1 MSGTV
6 LLVEDDEALR
16 ASLAQALDLEG
27 LDVIQTAQF
36 AQVRRVL
43 RANFNGVVLTDIRMP
58 GQDGFEVLR
67 LARSIDP
74 EIPVVM
80 LTGAGDVPMAIR
92 AMKEGA
98 HDFLEKPCSTDH
110 LVEVLNRA
118 LEHRALV
125 LRNRA
130 MERRLRRSDL
140 ASVNFPGRGA
150 ASTRLREQLRAA
162 AESGAHVV
170 LVGPAGAGKRLA
182 SHTLFHLMGVQGRF
196 EAQSLP
202 LAATF
207 RPQPETAVLTLKGLG
222 RADAA
227 TWAAVRAAL
236 EERPTLRLIGITRG
250 PVPAEMAAL
259 APVVVEV
266 PDLAAR
272 HEDLPAIFEEVLR
285 QAARN
290 ADRDMPPVS
299 REVIDRIMAR
309 PWPGNLAELRAF
321 ANAYLNGQA
330 PGDGRP
336 MTLAERMEAFE
347 RSVLEATLRRH
358 GGKASA
364 AAAELGLPR
373 KTFYDR
379 LARYA
384 LRPRDFA
391 AGETA
396 RASAPDAPAEE
407 AMRR

>member
-36 AQVRRVL
+36 AQIRRVL

-58 GQDGFEVLR
+58 GHDGFEVLR

-80 LTGAGDVPMAIR
+80 LTGEGDVPMAIR

-125 LRNRA
+125 LKHRA

-150 ASTRLREQLRAA
+150 ASTRLRERLRAA
-162 AESGAHVV
+162 AEAGGHVV

-182 SHTLFHLMGVQGRF
+182 SHTLFHLMGAEGRF
-196 EAQSLP
+196 
-202 LAATF
+202 
-207 RPQPETAVLTLKGLG
+207 QPETLPLPAGFQPHPETTVMTLKGLSQ
-222 RADAA
+222 ANAA
-227 TWAAVRAAL
+227 TWQAVQRML
-236 EERPTLRLIGITRG
+236 HERPRLRLVGLTRG
-250 PVPAEMAAL
+250 PVPAEMMAL
-259 APVVVEV
+259 APMIVEV

-272 HEDLPAIFEEVLR
+272 HEDLPEIFEELLR

-290 ADRDMPPVS
+290 ADRDMPPI
-299 REVIDRIMAR
+299 RRDVIDHIMAR

-321 ANAYLNGQA
+321 ANAFLDGDSGA
-330 PGDGRP
+330 DGRP
-336 MTLAERMEAFE
+336 MTLAERLEAFE

-358 GGKASA
+358 GGKAAA

-391 AGETA
+391 PRGTDGDTTTG
-396 RASAPDAPAEE
+396 STVAP
-407 AMRR
+407 